1 MSKRP
6 ELRKA
11 VTMDVLSDVLR
22 LLRLRASVFL
32 HSDFC
37 GTWTVDSSGSGK
49 ATFHLV
55 AHGNCWL
62 HLPGAHQPQALAAGD
77 LVVFPRD
84 ARHIISGSTAP
95 LPDETPPGI
104 VTSGGEGASTSLIC
118 GYFEFD
124 SPQVNPL
131 LDALPDAVHIRSEQA
146 DNAIWLDTL
155 VRLISLETEV
165 DSPGAEAI
173 VDKLSDVLFVQVV
186 RTYMRENGP
195 PQGLLAALS
204 DTQIYR
210 ALQAVHLSPG
220 SAWSV
225 EILAMEA
232 GMSRSAF
239 ARRFQQL
246 MNITPMHYVAGW
258 RMQRAYDVLAEG
270 RQSVAAVA
278 ETFGYQSEASFSKA
292 FKQHVGVGPGAVRK
306 SAR

>member
-1 MSKRP
+1 
-6 ELRKA
+6 
-11 VTMDVLSDVLR
+11 MDVLSDILR
-22 LLRLRASVFL
+22 LLRLRASVYF

-55 AHGNCWL
+55 ADGNCWL
-62 HLPGAHQPQALAAGD
+62 HTEGEQEPLALAAGD

-84 ARHIISGSTAP
+84 ARHVISDSPEP
-95 LPDETPPGI
+95 LLADTPPG
-104 VTSGGEGASTSLIC
+104 VVRAGGAGASTSLVC

-131 LDALPDAVHIRSEQA
+131 LDALPDTVRIHSDQA

-155 VRLISLETEV
+155 VRLIRLETGS
-165 DSPGAEAI
+165 DSPGADAI

-186 RTYMRENGP
+186 RTYIRENGP

-204 DTQIYR
+204 DVQVCR
-210 ALQAVHLSPG
+210 ALKAVHASPG

-225 EILAMEA
+225 ETLAQEA

-246 MNITPMHYVAGW
+246 MNVTPMHYVAGW
-258 RMQRAYDVLAEG
+258 RMQRAFDVLAEG

-292 FKQHVGVGPGAVRK
+292 FKQHLGVGPGAVRK
-306 SAR
+306 IAR